1 MFIYNSFRRI
11 TFGRIVVWLL
21 FLLLA
26 TSYSLQPHPRVQSK
40 KKSSVRIEREY
51 DEHTYRLRIDSL
63 RTAFGYR
70 KTFPP
75 AFELAALLALSH
87 YPELRNERIHF
98 QMVKRA
104 FPLIASR
111 PDPWNLF
118 RRKSE
123 WLYTIYISEEAPPKL
138 ILDLFKNFSFNA
150 KVGILGHELSH
161 TLFYL
166 DKSAD
171 DMIAIGINYVLF
183 DHYKGCFEQDTDR
196 GAIAHGLGWQ
206 VFEYAVRYRQ
216 NQRLSREEIAG
227 IDRYYLNPASVRECM
242 SATGLY
248 LSRQTTQLE

>member
-1 MFIYNSFRRI
+1 MFIYHSFRRLPSR
-11 TFGRIVVWLL
+11 RIVIWLL
-21 FLLLA
+21 ASLLA
-26 TSYSLQPHPRVQSK
+26 TSYSPQRQPPVQSK
-40 KKSSVRIEREY
+40 KNPSVRIEREY
-51 DEHTYRLRIDSL
+51 DKTEYHLRIDSL
-63 RTAFGYR
+63 RTAFGFS

-123 WLYTIYISEEAPPKL
+123 WVYNIYISEEAPPK
-138 ILDLFKNFSFNA
+138 IIPDLLKNFSFNA
-150 KVGILGHELSH
+150 QVGILGHELSH

-171 DMIAIGINYVLF
+171 DMITIGINYFLF
-183 DHYKGCFEQDTDR
+183 DHYKGHFEQDTDR

-216 NQRLSREEIAG
+216 NQRLSRHEIAG
-227 IDRYYLNPASVRECM
+227 IDRYYLNPASVRDYM
-242 SATGLY
+242 RATGLY
-248 LSRQTTQLE
+248 SSRQTIQ